1 MKKSDVIIGATY
13 RAKVTGKLAKVRID
27 SEAPYGGWL
36 GTNLETKRQV
46 HIKSAQR
53 LRGQVSKPKAKAPTK
68 AMPTGRQADS
78 GGDLYAILLGLA
90 QAPAEFEMN
99 AQLLPGELA
108 KAAKLPQAAVEK
120 AVKQDDGEL
129 LAVGSAGHV
138 YLTALGKKK
147 AKGLLRTAKVR
158 TGSPQSPR
166 VAPGKPKA
174 KADTKAEPSGTRARK
189 GCLSAAVE
197 ILKDANEA
205 MSARAIVTAALGRGL
220 WATNGKTPEAT
231 LYAAIIREIAAK
243 GDGSRFRKAA
253 RGRFELAGKES

>member
-1 MKKSDVIIGATY
+1 MKKSDVIVGATY
-13 RAKVTGKLAKVRID
+13 RAKVTGKLAKVCID
-27 SEAPYGGWL
+27 SVSPHGGWL

-53 LRGQVSKPKAKAPTK
+53 LRGLVSKPKAKA
-68 AMPTGRQADS
+68 DS
-78 GGDLYAILLGLA
+78 GGQLDAILLGLG
-90 QAPAEFEMN
+90 QAPSEFEMN

-108 KAAKLPQAAVEK
+108 NAAKLPQAAIAKV
-120 AVKQDDGEL
+120 VKQDGGDL

-147 AKGLLRTAKVR
+147 AKVLLRAAKVR
-158 TGSPQSPR
+158 PPSPQSPR
-166 VAPGKPKA
+166 AAPGKPKA
-174 KADTKAEPSGTRARK
+174 KADTKAKPGATRAKR
-189 GCLSAAVE
+189 GCLAAAVE
-197 ILKDANEA
+197 ILKDAKEA
-205 MSARAIVTAALGRGL
+205 MSAKAIVTAALGRGL
-220 WATNGKTPEAT
+220 WSTKGKTPEAT

>member
-1 MKKSDVIIGATY
+1 MKKSDVIVGATY
-13 RAKVTGKLAKVRID
+13 RAKVTGKLAKVRIE
-27 SEAPYGGWL
+27 SEAPHGGWL

-53 LRGQVSKPKAKAPTK
+53 LRGLVSKPKAKAKAKAPTK
-68 AMPTGRQADS
+68 ADD
-78 GGDLYAILLGLA
+78 GGHLDAILLGLG

-108 KAAKLPQAAVEK
+108 KAAMLPQAAIKKV
-120 AVKQDDGEL
+120 VKQDSGEL

-147 AKGLLRTAKVR
+147 AKVLLRAAKVR
-158 TGSPQSPR
+158 PPSPQSPR
-166 VAPGKPKA
+166 AAPGKPKA
-174 KADTKAEPSGTRARK
+174 KADTKAKPGATRAKR
-189 GCLSAAVE
+189 GCLAAAVE
-197 ILKDANEA
+197 ILKDAKEA
-205 MSARAIVTAALGRGL
+205 MSAKAIVTAALGRGL
-220 WATNGKTPEAT
+220 WSTKGKTPEAT

>member
-1 MKKSDVIIGATY
+1 MKKSDVIVGATY
-13 RAKVTGKLAKVRID
+13 RAKVTGKLAKVCID
-27 SEAPYGGWL
+27 SVSPHGGWL

-53 LRGQVSKPKAKAPTK
+53 LRGLVSKPKAKAK
-68 AMPTGRQADS
+68 APAKADD
-78 GGDLYAILLGLA
+78 GGHLDAILLALG

-99 AQLLPGELA
+99 AQLLPAELA
-108 KAAKLPQAAVEK
+108 KAAKVPRAAIEK
-120 AVKQDDGEL
+120 AVKQDGGDL

-147 AKGLLRTAKVR
+147 AKVLLRTAKVR
-158 TGSPQSPR
+158 TGSPKSPR

-174 KADTKAEPSGTRARK
+174 KAASNGKPSGTRARK

-197 ILKDANEA
+197 VLNDAKEA
-205 MSARAIVTAALGRGL
+205 MSAKAIVTAALGRGL
-220 WATNGKTPEAT
+220 WSTNGKTPEAT
-231 LYAAIIREIAAK
+231 LYAAIIREIAKK

-253 RGRFELAGKES
+253 RGRFELAGKEH

>member
-53 LRGQVSKPKAKAPTK
+53 LRGQASKPKAKA
-68 AMPTGRQADS
+68 D
-78 GGDLYAILLGLA
+78 GGGHLDAILLALA
-90 QAPAEFEMN
+90 QAPAEFELN

-108 KAAKLPQAAVEK
+108 EAAKLPQAAVEK
-120 AVKQDDGEL
+120 IVKKDDGNL

-147 AKGLLRTAKVR
+147 AKVLLRTAKVR
-158 TGSPQSPR
+158 TPSPQLPR

-174 KADTKAEPSGTRARK
+174 KAASKAKPGGTRAK
-189 GCLSAAVE
+189 MGCLGAAVE
-197 ILKDANEA
+197 VLKDAKEA
-205 MSARAIVTAALGRGL
+205 MSAKAIVTAALGRGL
-220 WATNGKTPEAT
+220 WATSGKTPEAT
-231 LYAAIIREIAAK
+231 LYAAIIREIASK
-243 GDGSRFRKAA
+243 GDESRFRKVA
-253 RGRFELAGKES
+253 RGRFTAAK

>member
-46 HIKSAQR
+46 HIKSALR
-53 LRGQVSKPKAKAPTK
+53 LRGPASKPKAKAPAK
-68 AMPTGRQADS
+68 ADD
-78 GGDLYAILLGLA
+78 GGQLDAILLGLA
-90 QAPAEFEMN
+90 QAPAEFELN

-108 KAAKLPQAAVEK
+108 EAAKLPQAAVEK
-120 AVKQDDGEL
+120 IVKKDDGNL

-138 YLTALGKKK
+138 YLTALGKKR
-147 AKGLLRTAKVR
+147 AKVLLRAAKVR

-174 KADTKAEPSGTRARK
+174 KADTKAKPSDTQAKK
-189 GCLSAAVE
+189 GCLAAAVE
-197 ILKDANEA
+197 VLKDAKEA
-205 MSARAIVTAALGRGL
+205 MSAKAIVTVAIERGL
-220 WATNGKTPEAT
+220 WTTSGKTPEAT
-231 LYAAIIREIAAK
+231 LYAAIIREIAKK

-253 RGRFELAGKES
+253 RGRFELAGKEN